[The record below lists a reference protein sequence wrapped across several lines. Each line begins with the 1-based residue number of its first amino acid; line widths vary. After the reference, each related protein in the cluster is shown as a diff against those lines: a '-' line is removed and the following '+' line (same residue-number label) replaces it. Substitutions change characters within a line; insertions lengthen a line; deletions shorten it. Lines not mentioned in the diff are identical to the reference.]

1 MTGATAIC
9 KFFNEFAP
17 ELVENNIRLKVIGN
31 VEELPIDLQQKQHAD
46 RQNPGMTGITGA

>member
-1 MTGATAIC
+1 MKLPI

-31 VEELPIDLQQKQHAD
+31 VEELPIDLQQKSI
-46 RQNPGMTGITGA
+46 RN